1 MIKIGGRGAS
11 SSKGT
16 GASLKNL
23 TPAQSDKFEQVK
35 KNIENSKVISNPKY
49 NVMKNGDIQINYNL
63 KMGKETTNTTANI
76 NKEGH
81 VTYSHKKANT

>member
-35 KNIENSKVISNPKY
+35 KNIEKNDDIRNTKY
-49 NVMKNGDIQINYNL
+49 SITKNGDIKINYVFH
-63 KMGKETTNTTANI
+63 MGKDITHTTATI
-76 NKEGH
+76 DGKGL
-81 VTYSHKKANT
+81 VSYSHKK